1 MPALHPLLLLGAF
14 FLAFAGFTLP
24 WLRREYARRGRLSA
38 FGAVLHVAVYC
49 VNGAFV
55 GTSIW
60 GPEGVPPMRGAAWLG
75 VPLMVAGLALT
86 VLAMDC
92 FRQFSRWLGHAT
104 PGLKTGGLYRYSR
117 NPQFVGYGAF
127 ILGAVIAWGEPLGL
141 LGLASYL
148 ALAYAVARIEEEHL
162 ARIYGQDY
170 RDYCARVPRFLG
182 RPATAS

>member
-1 MPALHPLLLLGAF
+1 M
-14 FLAFAGFTLP
+14 
-24 WLRREYARRGRLSA
+24 
-38 FGAVLHVAVYC
+38 YC
-49 VNGAFV
+49 VNGALV
-55 GTSIW
+55 GTSIL
-60 GPEGVPPMRGAAWLG
+60 GPEGVPRMLGVVWLG

-92 FRQFSRWLGHAT
+92 FRQFSRWLGSAT

-127 ILGAVIAWGEPLGL
+127 ILGAVIAWGEPLGV

-170 RDYCARVPRFLG
+170 IEYCARVPRFFG
-182 RPATAS
+182 RGCCKGL

>member
-1 MPALHPLLLLGAF
+1 MSTAETLLLLGAL
-14 FLAFAGFTLP
+14 FLAFAAFTLF
-24 WLRREYARRGRLSA
+24 WLRREYAQRGRLSA
-38 FGAVLHVAVYC
+38 FGSALHLAVYC

-55 GTSIW
+55 GISIW
-60 GPEGVPPMRGAAWLG
+60 GPVGVPPMRGVAWLG
-75 VPLMVAGLALT
+75 VPLMVGGLALT

-92 FRQFSRWLGHAT
+92 FRQFSRWLGNAT

-117 NPQFVGYGAF
+117 NPQFVAYGAL
-127 ILGAVIAWGEPLGL
+127 ILGAVIAWGNPLGV

-170 RDYCARVPRFLG
+170 LDYCARVPRFVGWPG
-182 RPATAS
+182 R

>member
-1 MPALHPLLLLGAF
+1 MPAAQALLLLGALF
-14 FLAFAGFTLP
+14 VAFAGFTLF
-24 WLRREYARRGRLSA
+24 WLRREYAQRGRLGP
-38 FGAVLHVAVYC
+38 FGSVLHVGVYC

-60 GPEGVPPMRGAAWLG
+60 GQVGVPPMLGEAWLG
-75 VPLMVAGLALT
+75 VPLMLGGLALT

-92 FRQFSRWLGHAT
+92 FRQFSRWLGSAT

-117 NPQFVGYGAF
+117 NPQMVSYGAL

-148 ALAYAVARIEEEHL
+148 VLAYAVARIEEEHL

-170 RDYCARVPRFLG
+170 LDYCARVPRFVGWPG
-182 RPATAS
+182 R